1 MILIESNS
9 AMRWVQDRIFI
20 LRVLFGLVM
29 TQLSCANNSAAE
41 SMLDTE
47 VRCLHRVMLVMTLP
61 SHVGDGA
68 ADRQGVIAD
77 HQGATT
83 DRQGVITSHRGATA
97 DYPSVAEQQR
107 RGHRLS
113 P

>member
-68 ADRQGVIAD
+68 ADRQGVIT
-77 HQGATT
+77 G
-83 DRQGVITSHRGATA
+83 RRGATA